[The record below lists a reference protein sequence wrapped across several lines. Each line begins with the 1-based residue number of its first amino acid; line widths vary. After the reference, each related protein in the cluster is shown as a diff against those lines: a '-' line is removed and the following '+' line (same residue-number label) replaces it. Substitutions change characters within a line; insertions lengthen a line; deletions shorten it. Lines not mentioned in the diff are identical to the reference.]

1 MSRARSLA
9 ALALSAGLG
18 LGGVAVL
25 SGCSNDDASE
35 LGPEERLAAAK
46 TALDET
52 AGVRIELAADE
63 LPPSVDGL
71 LAAEGV
77 GTHAPAFEGDIQV
90 STGGLTAKAAVIA
103 VDGTVWAVLPFTTD
117 YTEIDPADYGAPD
130 PAALMSTDG
139 GLSSL
144 LTSAESVEQ
153 GEQVRDG
160 EQVLTEFTAT
170 LPGQVVA
177 RVIPSAQDADFDA
190 RFTLDDDNRLSEVTM
205 TGPFYPEADPVTYTV
220 GFSQYGVD
228 KDITAP

>member
-1 MSRARSLA
+1 VSPARSLVA
-9 ALALSAGLG
+9 VAVSAGVG
-18 LGGVAVL
+18 LGGVTSLV
-25 SGCSNDDASE
+25 GCRNDAASE
-35 LGPEERLAAAK
+35 LGPEQRLAAAK

-52 AGVRIELAADE
+52 AGVRIELSAAE

-90 STGGLTAKAAVIA
+90 STGGITAKAAVIA
-103 VDGTVWAVLPFTTD
+103 VDGTVWAILPFTTD
-117 YTEIDPADYGAPD
+117 YTEIDPADYQAPD

-160 EQVLTEFTAT
+160 EEVLTEFTAT
-170 LPGQVVA
+170 LPGEAVA

-190 RFTLDDDNRLSEVTM
+190 RFTLDDDNRLSEVAM
-205 TGPFYPEADPVTYTV
+205 TGPFYPDADPVTYTV
-220 GFSQYGVD
+220 RFSQYGVE